1 MRKEITEANPAANTW
16 FLYQES
22 KFHAI
27 LDLKPIVPSPIVDGY
42 RNKCEFAI
50 GEHDSIFLK

>member
-50 GEHDSIFLK
+50 GEHDSIF